1 MLETFGTAAAAEA
14 VGFSLWGEE
23 LKVPTLTRRLAPDI
37 LVHVSIGN
45 NLWRSRQTAEGSQSV
60 CTSTGKSRDRCS
72 APRTGSLCVV

>member
-1 MLETFGTAAAAEA
+1 MFQTFGTAAVEA
-14 VGFSLWGEE
+14 GGFRLWGEE
-23 LKVPTLTRRLAPDI
+23 LKASSLTRTLALDI

-45 NLWRSRQTAEGSQSV
+45 NSCRSRQSVEGSQSV